1 MSPMWHS
8 ELRMEQ
14 PARAGSGTYR
24 PEAGFLPDYKERFVV
39 YVILL
44 YILLEHRI
52 RYNVWSYYRLLFC
65 PWYVLSW
72 NW

>member
-1 MSPMWHS
+1 MWHS

-24 PEAGFLPDYKERFVV
+24 PDSGFLPGYKERFVV

-52 RYNVWSYYRLLFC
+52 NYNVWSYYRILLC
-65 PWYVLSW
+65 PWYVPFL
-72 NW
+72 